1 MCLIFSYI
9 QIPFQFTVKYNTTN
23 SKTQCDQPLNG
34 EQLTVKQHTID
45 SPLKFHPYPPEN
57 QPYINTNNRNAKDA
71 YLTDFHNR

>member
-9 QIPFQFTVKYNTTN
+9 QIPFQFTVKYCTTN

-45 SPLKFHPYPPEN
+45 SPLNFHPYPPEN
-57 QPYINTNNRNAKDA
+57 QPYINTK
-71 YLTDFHNR
+71 

>member
-45 SPLKFHPYPPEN
+45 SPLKFPS
-57 QPYINTNNRNAKDA
+57 ISS
-71 YLTDFHNR
+71 